1 MIPSNFFRSVSNTH
15 WLESL
20 LASVV
25 GGHGKDIGLIIKELE
40 QKTWDEVRVI
50 QNPDDAEPAEVFS
63 GHLLDAIEQ
72 GIIKSVGH
80 HAINITKHYNIH
92 NAHLMLDD
100 YRAADSMDW
109 RNYLTTNCGYND
121 LREMVSHIGELGSM
135 DTKRNNA
142 IIDEIFL
149 MGIDEAI
156 IAHSLDR
163 EEISKFNISLPAEHM
178 PVQIKQAIASANLIK
193 TFVEQNLKPELA
205 GRSVVIDNDGITIF
219 VRIAGGGRGIY
230 SMSDIL
236 KVTKAER

>member
-1 MIPSNFFRSVSNTH
+1 MIPSNFFRISNTTH

-20 LASVV
+20 LMAVIA
-25 GGHGKDIGLIIKELE
+25 GHGKDIGLVIRELE

-50 QNPDDAEPAEVFS
+50 KNPSDAEPAEVFN

-72 GIIKSVGH
+72 GIIKSVG
-80 HAINITKHYNIH
+80 ADTINITKHYNVH

-100 YRAADSMDW
+100 YRTADNVGW
-109 RNYLTTNCGYND
+109 RDYLTTNCGYND
-121 LREMVSHIGELGSM
+121 LREMVNEIGELGSM

-149 MGIDEAI
+149 MGVDEAI
-156 IAHSLDR
+156 IAHSLDK
-163 EEISKFNISLPAEHM
+163 EEISKLNISLPAEHM

-193 TFVEQNLKPELA
+193 TFIEQNLKPELA
-205 GRSVVIDNDGITIF
+205 DRNVVIDNDGITIF
-219 VRIAGGGRGIY
+219 VRLAGGGRGIY